1 MQGTHIAGVPLCC
14 AAAVSHLATTH
25 QKQGTSA
32 DGGQLQRQGTAGVWE
47 RIQNPALGNQKLLLL
62 LKCQWLGRHFP
73 LELHDALLV
82 LHLCSWIHCN
92 SVPNCN
98 CSHKYSFLA
107 RDQVLLKL
115 VSGQDQA
122 SSVTILNSGSLLHKP
137 TQILQPRA
145 RNSPSFS
152 ITSACSIW

>member
-1 MQGTHIAGVPLCC
+1 MQGACSRCSSLLCC
-14 AAAVSHLATTH
+14 SSVPSLAPMPAVGHLCR
-25 QKQGTSA
+25 A
-32 DGGQLQRQGTAGVWE
+32 DGGQLQSWGTAGTHEW
-47 RIQNPALGNQKLLLL
+47 IQDSVLCNQKLLLL
-62 LKCQWLGRHFP
+62 LLNWLGRYFP
-73 LELHDALLV
+73 SELHDALLV
-82 LHLCSWIHCN
+82 SHLCSRIHCT
-92 SVPNCN
+92 SVPDCN
-98 CSHKYSFLA
+98 CSHKYAFLS